1 MKKFIFASIT
11 AFLCTMLTASATW
24 EITSTSGNYFEVS
37 DGTWTIKC
45 EKTDNNGGF
54 RLLSWIAGADAEL
67 DLISLNSDIDTDEID
82 YSLKGIF
89 KESLRNRSITGIKI
103 PKTLT
108 YIDSY
113 AFNSSNGYLSGDV
126 VFEEGSMLTSLGQQ
140 CFQNSKITSI
150 NLNVC
155 TELKSM
161 GANLFAGC
169 SNLKSIGTG
178 EIPASV
184 TSVGAGLFSGC
195 SALAQDIYSDA
206 KFDFS
211 GKEIFKKSGVTS
223 VILPNVY
230 GSVGTYCFND
240 AKSLKKVVLN
250 SSMTGFSQQA
260 FCASSIEILEPKKFP
275 NLTFFGSTLF
285 SGSSNLS
292 SPLDFSK
299 STFTSIPTHAF
310 ASCNSLTEIRIPATV
325 TSIDSYAFKQ
335 VKKADIYFYGNPPSV
350 TSGSFQAFD
359 GKSRCNIKV
368 FQENVVAWTNN
379 TVANYTFTPL
389 SEVNDSEKTVE
400 YCYPENSK
408 VLGKI
413 AIGTSPVG
421 THWLSLIPEL
431 GTIVVIH

>member
-1 MKKFIFASIT
+1 MNINKKILASILFAISFT
-11 AFLCTMLTASATW
+11 ANAAW
-24 EITSTSGNYFEVS
+24 EIISTSGNYFEVS

-126 VFEEGSMLTSLGQQ
+126 VFEEGSMLSSLGQQ

-150 NLNVC
+150 NLDVC
-155 TELKSM
+155 KELKTM
-161 GANLFAGC
+161 GTYLFSGC
-169 SNLKSIGTG
+169 ANLKSIGTG

-184 TSVGAGLFSGC
+184 TSVGAGLFYGC
-195 SALAQDIYSDA
+195 SVLNQDIYSA
-206 KFDFS
+206 ARFDFS
-211 GKEIFKKSGVTS
+211 GKEMFKQSGVTS
-223 VILPNVY
+223 VVLTNVY
-230 GSVGTYCFND
+230 GSVGSYCFYN

-250 SSMTGFSQQA
+250 SSITGFSEQA
-260 FCASSIEILEPKKFP
+260 FSASSIETLEPKKFP
-275 NLTFFGSTLF
+275 KLEFFGSNLF

-299 STFTSIPTHAF
+299 ATFTSIPTHAF
-310 ASCNSLTEIRIPATV
+310 ATCNSLTEVRFPAPV
-325 TSIDSYAFKQ
+325 TSVGSYAFKL
-335 VKKADIYFYGNPPSV
+335 VKKADYYFYGNPPSV
-350 TSGSFQAFD
+350 TSGSFQAYD
-359 GKSRCNIKV
+359 GKTRCNFKV
-368 FQENVVAWTNN
+368 FPENVVAWTNN

-413 AIGTSPVG
+413 ALGTSPVG
-421 THWLSLIPEL
+421 THWLSLVLPEC
-431 GTIVVIH
+431 TSIIIK

>member
-54 RLLSWIAGADAEL
+54 RLSSWIAGADAEL

-82 YSLKGIF
+82 YSLKGIL

-140 CFQNSKITSI
+140 CFQSSKITSI

-155 TELKSM
+155 KELKSM

-206 KFDFS
+206 KFDFQ
-211 GKEIFKKSGVTS
+211 ERI
-223 VILPNVY
+223 
-230 GSVGTYCFND
+230 C
-240 AKSLKKVVLN
+240 
-250 SSMTGFSQQA
+250 
-260 FCASSIEILEPKKFP
+260 
-275 NLTFFGSTLF
+275 
-285 SGSSNLS
+285 
-292 SPLDFSK
+292 SK
-299 STFTSIPTHAF
+299 
-310 ASCNSLTEIRIPATV
+310 NRV
-325 TSIDSYAFKQ
+325 
-335 VKKADIYFYGNPPSV
+335 
-350 TSGSFQAFD
+350 
-359 GKSRCNIKV
+359 
-368 FQENVVAWTNN
+368 
-379 TVANYTFTPL
+379 
-389 SEVNDSEKTVE
+389 
-400 YCYPENSK
+400 
-408 VLGKI
+408 
-413 AIGTSPVG
+413 
-421 THWLSLIPEL
+421 
-431 GTIVVIH
+431 